1 MTPLRENLQQIKKI
15 SNKNVVLCYYHQE
28 EEKLVSEDLYWI
40 EKNIGTIRYL
50 AINEPEELNAHEEK
64 IAL

>member
-1 MTPLRENLQQIKKI
+1 
-15 SNKNVVLCYYHQE
+15 LCYYNQE

-50 AINEPEELNAHEEK
+50 AINEPEELAAHEEK